1 MPILLIV
8 ILVVAAAALAIWA
21 WRNRGGGPG
30 TGAPPPTD
38 ATGPPSAPTPAVGP
52 DDDLATLVEDTGE
65 GDVHQTGV
73 ADGPA
78 EEGPVEEGPA
88 DDSPTRVEGPAT
100 SGQDPGTQR
109 DEPLR

>member
-8 ILVVAAAALAIWA
+8 ILLVAAAALAIWA
-21 WRNRGGGPG
+21 LRNRGGGPG

-38 ATGPPSAPTPAVGP
+38 TSGPPSAPTPAVGP

-73 ADGPA
+73 
-78 EEGPVEEGPA
+78 EEGPA

-100 SGQDPGTQR
+100 SGQDPSSKR